1 MDRCIW
7 DFKPRIWVVYLPHMA
22 KILDGREVSAAIKD
36 TLKREVDA
44 MVSGGQR
51 PPHLVAIL
59 VGNDGGSQTYVGAK
73 EKASHE
79 VGFLGSV
86 IRYPDTITEAELL
99 AKVEEINN
107 DPQIDGLIVQ
117 LPLPKH
123 IDENRVTL
131 AIAPNKDVDGFH
143 DVNIGKL
150 TKGADGVKPAT
161 PYGITLILEHYGI
174 ETSGKHVVVVGR
186 SNIVGRPMSIMLSN
200 PGPTGNATVTVVHSK
215 TVDLPSYTRQ
225 ADILVAAIGKPGF
238 ITGDMIKPGAV
249 VIDVGT
255 TRVDDASKKAGWR
268 LCGDVDFATVE
279 PVAGAITPVPGGVG
293 PMTIA
298 GLLVNTLKARKAMLA
313 AQTA

>member
-1 MDRCIW
+1 
-7 DFKPRIWVVYLPHMA
+7 MA
-22 KILDGREVSAAIKD
+22 TILDGRIVSAAIKE

-73 EKASHE
+73 EKACHE

-99 AKVEEINN
+99 AKVEEINK
-107 DPQIDGLIVQ
+107 DGQIDGLIVQ

-174 ETSGKHVVVVGR
+174 ETAGKHAVIVGR

-200 PGPTGNATVTVVHSK
+200 PGSTGNATVTVVHSK
-215 TVDLPSYTRQ
+215 TVDLSSYTRS

-238 ITGDMIKPGAV
+238 ITGDMVKPGAV

-268 LCGDVDFATVE
+268 LCGDVDFASVE
-279 PVAGAITPVPGGVG
+279 QIAGAITPVPGGVG

-298 GLLVNTLKARKAMLA
+298 GLLVNTMKARKAMLA

>member
-1 MDRCIW
+1 
-7 DFKPRIWVVYLPHMA
+7 MA
-22 KILDGREVSAAIKD
+22 QILDGREVSAAIKE
-36 TLKREVDA
+36 TLKREVSA
-44 MVSGGQR
+44 MVDAGMR

-59 VGNDGGSQTYVGAK
+59 VGNDGGSMTYVGAK
-73 EKASHE
+73 EKACHE

-86 IRYPDTITEAELL
+86 IRYDDTVTEAELL
-99 AKVEEINN
+99 QKIDEINR
-107 DPQIDGLIVQ
+107 DSQIDGLIVQ

-131 AIAPNKDVDGFH
+131 AISPEKDVDGFH
-143 DVNIGKL
+143 DVNMGRL

-161 PYGITLILEHYGI
+161 PYGITLILKHYGI
-174 ETSGKHVVVVGR
+174 ETAGKHVVVVGR
-186 SNIVGRPMSIMLSN
+186 SNIVGRPMSIMLSG
-200 PGPTGNATVTVVHSK
+200 PGETGNATVTVTHSR
-215 TVDLPSYTRQ
+215 TVDLPSYTRS

-238 ITGDMIKPGAV
+238 ITGDMVKPGAV

-255 TRVDDASKKAGWR
+255 TRLDDPSKKAGWR
-268 LCGDVDFATVE
+268 LSGDVDFASTE

-298 GLLVNTLKARKAMLA
+298 GLLANTLLARKASIK